1 MGSTKY
7 ITSMGELT
15 RKDNSICFRKNQ
27 KNIYLPI
34 ENIKEIYCMNEISI
48 NTKLLDYISSKNI
61 VIHFFNY
68 YGFYSGTFYPRE
80 QYSSGKLLVKEVEA
94 YNCGKRVI
102 IAQKIVKAIAVNIDE
117 VLYHYYKHNNK
128 EVKKTIDWIRN
139 DFKKKLF
146 EYGDIQSILLLEGE
160 LWQRFYS
167 TFQFILPIDFMI
179 NKRVRRPPDNP
190 INALISFGN
199 SLLYTK
205 CISVIYQTH
214 LNQTISYLH
223 EPSEGRFSLS
233 LDLSEMFKPVIVFKT
248 IFDLVNNKKLRV
260 KDHFEKK
267 VNYCILNEKGRQ
279 LFIQAFEERL
289 DKTFVNRKLNRK
301 MTYKTAMKMDC
312 YKLIKYLLEG
322 KDFEFFSLKEGQ

>member
-7 ITSMGELT
+7 ITSIGELT
-15 RKDNSICFRKNQ
+15 RKDNSLCFRKNQ

-80 QYSSGKLLVKEVEA
+80 QYNSGKLLVKEVEA
-94 YNCGKRVI
+94 YNCEQRVI
-102 IAQKIVKAIAVNIDE
+102 IAKKIVKAIAVNIDE
-117 VLYHYYKHNNK
+117 VLYHYYKHNKK

-146 EYGDIQSILLLEGE
+146 ECNEIQSILLLEGE

-167 TFQFILPIDFMI
+167 TFQFILPVDFML

-248 IFDLVNNKKLRV
+248 IFELVNNKKLRV

-279 LFIQAFEERL
+279 IFIQAFEDRL
-289 DKTFVNRKLNRK
+289 DKTFVNKKLNRK
-301 MTYKTAMKMDC
+301 MTYKTAIKIDC
-312 YKLIKYLLEG
+312 YKLIKYLLED